1 MVLCR
6 GGLVSG
12 RDVDE
17 SFTGLD
23 LNSGLASLLRDSKCG
38 IIAVIPQKRA
48 DYVQLSRLLC
58 WMRATGECLFYKHHQ
73 LLDST
78 GDGDGLAC
86 SLYDCLRGVQC
97 RYMPLNSRSHYS
109 FFIAVF
115 WHSVH

>member
-38 IIAVIPQKRA
+38 IIAVITHLAGGKDAASEAPSLRRCLAHPAFK
-48 DYVQLSRLLC
+48 DRL
-58 WMRATGECLFYKHHQ
+58 GGH
-73 LLDST
+73 
-78 GDGDGLAC
+78 G
-86 SLYDCLRGVQC
+86 
-97 RYMPLNSRSHYS
+97 
-109 FFIAVF
+109 
-115 WHSVH
+115 

>member
-38 IIAVIPQKRA
+38 IINVITHLVVCEIKGIILLKNYA
-48 DYVQLSRLLC
+48 GQLHFRQCKTLALCLLAHVRL
-58 WMRATGECLFYKHHQ
+58 
-73 LLDST
+73 S
-78 GDGDGLAC
+78 
-86 SLYDCLRGVQC
+86 
-97 RYMPLNSRSHYS
+97 
-109 FFIAVF
+109 
-115 WHSVH
+115 